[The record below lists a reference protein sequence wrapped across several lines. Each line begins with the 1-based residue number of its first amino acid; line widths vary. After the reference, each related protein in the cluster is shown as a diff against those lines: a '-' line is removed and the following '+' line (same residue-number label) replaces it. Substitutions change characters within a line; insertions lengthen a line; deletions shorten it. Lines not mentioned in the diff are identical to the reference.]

1 MNLSYLPPI
10 APSRPPRAAL
20 HIRYGLQLLLHH
32 LLHADRVHQ
41 QFEILDDFKLMA
53 GDIAFDGTV
62 LEQLGKVALGDH
74 QVEQVYPIVFF
85 GILVLGLDLAHFLFK
100 PHDFPGRPSCL

>member
-41 QFEILDDFKLMA
+41 QFEILEDFKLMA
-53 GDIAFDGTV
+53 GDI
-62 LEQLGKVALGDH
+62 
-74 QVEQVYPIVFF
+74 
-85 GILVLGLDLAHFLFK
+85 
-100 PHDFPGRPSCL
+100 

>member
-1 MNLSYLPPI
+1 MRTSESYPYFQHFTLRHYSAAMNLSYLPPI

-41 QFEILDDFKLMA
+41 QFEILEDFKLMA
-53 GDIAFDGTV
+53 GDI
-62 LEQLGKVALGDH
+62 
-74 QVEQVYPIVFF
+74 
-85 GILVLGLDLAHFLFK
+85 
-100 PHDFPGRPSCL
+100 